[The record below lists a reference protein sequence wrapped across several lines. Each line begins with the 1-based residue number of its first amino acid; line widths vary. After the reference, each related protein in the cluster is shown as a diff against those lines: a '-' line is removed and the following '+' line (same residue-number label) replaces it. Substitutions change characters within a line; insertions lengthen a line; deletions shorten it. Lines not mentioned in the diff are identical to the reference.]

1 MKHNS
6 GTAGGAR
13 PVRSTRGA
21 RPVRS
26 AGTTGATAARG
37 AAGTSRSAVT
47 AGIGIMASFGV
58 GRFLAEA
65 LTGAFGSLVFKYYET
80 EVGMSGWWVALA
92 IGLYSLWNAV
102 NDPLIGWFTAKP
114 TPLSARFGRRFPW
127 IVSCALLSL
136 GSFFLV
142 FAFPAWAGPAASV
155 GLLFALLLL
164 STFIF
169 DALYSA
175 WEVNYQSVFP
185 DRFRGTDERARAAG
199 IGTAIGTVGVAAGFV
214 VPTLFVRYG
223 EPSTYVT
230 NAAWFAVGGI
240 VLVALLV
247 PGVRETRPM
256 IDRYL
261 AERRDSARK
270 EQGFFRQLAGA
281 MANRDFLA
289 FILLYFFY
297 QSAMLSM
304 TASVYYVGDYILG
317 RSTTLIMAAMLVG
330 ALLGLPVWTRLARK
344 LENNQGLLAAS
355 AIALAVACVPMVFEL
370 SYWGYV
376 ASMAVW
382 GAAFGGF
389 WMLIAPAMA
398 DVIDGIV
405 AKTGRRD
412 DGVYL
417 GFRAFFGRLAW
428 LVQAL
433 AFAVVHELTS
443 FAADPRSPKAILGI
457 RLHQAAIPAVLL
469 LVGFVVFK
477 ALNTI
482 TPESARRNRELLK
495 KKGW

>member
-1 MKHNS
+1 MKHN
-6 GTAGGAR
+6 GGAK
-13 PVRSTRGA
+13 
-21 RPVRS
+21 
-26 AGTTGATAARG
+26 G
-37 AAGTSRSAVT
+37 AAGT
-47 AGIGIMASFGV
+47 AGIGLMASFGM
-58 GRFLAEA
+58 GRFVAEA

-80 EVGMSGWWVALA
+80 EVGMSGWLVALA
-92 IGLYSLWNAV
+92 VILYSVWNAV
-102 NDPLIGWFTAKP
+102 NDPLLGWFTAKP
-114 TPLSARFGRRFPW
+114 TPLSARLGRRFPW
-127 IVSCALLSL
+127 IVSCALLCL
-136 GSFFLV
+136 GSFILV
-142 FAFPAWAGPAASV
+142 FAFPAWAGPSASV

-164 STFIF
+164 SIFLF

-175 WEVNYQSVFP
+175 WEINYQSIFP
-185 DRFRGTDERARAAG
+185 DRFRGSGERARAAA
-199 IGTAIGTVGVAAGFV
+199 IGTAVGTVGVAAGFV

-223 EPSTYVT
+223 EASTYVT
-230 NAAWFAVGGI
+230 TALWFAVGGI
-240 VLVALLV
+240 VAVALLV
-247 PGVRETRPM
+247 PGVRETRSM

-261 AERRDSARK
+261 AEHREGARK
-270 EQGFFRQLAGA
+270 EEGFFKQLVGA
-281 MANRDFLA
+281 LSNRDFLA

-297 QSAMLSM
+297 QAAMLSM

-355 AIALAVACVPMVFEL
+355 AIALAVACVPMVFPL

-405 AKTGRRD
+405 ARTGRRD

-417 GFRAFFGRLAW
+417 GFRAFFGRLSYA
-428 LVQAL
+428 VQAA
-433 AFAVVHELTS
+433 AFAVVHGLTG
-443 FAADPRSPKAILGI
+443 FAANPRSPQAIFGI
-457 RLHQAAIPAVLL
+457 RLHQAGIPAALL

-482 TPESARRNRELLK
+482 TPESARRNRDLLK
-495 KKGW
+495 QKGW

>member
-1 MKHNS
+1 
-6 GTAGGAR
+6 
-13 PVRSTRGA
+13 
-21 RPVRS
+21 
-26 AGTTGATAARG
+26 
-37 AAGTSRSAVT
+37 
-47 AGIGIMASFGV
+47 MASFGV

-65 LTGAFGSLVFKYYET
+65 LTGAFGSLVFKFYET

-114 TPLSARFGRRFPW
+114 TPLSMRFGRRFPW
-127 IVSCALLSL
+127 IVSCAVLSL
-136 GSFFLV
+136 GAFFLV
-142 FAFPAWAGPAASV
+142 FAFPAWAGPAASI

-164 STFIF
+164 STFLF

-185 DRFRGTDERARAAG
+185 DRFRSTDERARAAG
-199 IGTAIGTVGVAAGFV
+199 IGTAIGTAGVAVGFV

-230 NAAWFAVGGI
+230 NAVWFAIGGI

-256 IDRYL
+256 IDRYI
-261 AERRDSARK
+261 AEQKDSKRR
-270 EQGFFRQLAGA
+270 EQGFFKQLVGA
-281 MANRDFLA
+281 MKNRDFLA

-330 ALLGLPVWTRLARK
+330 ALLGLPVWTRLARR

-355 AIALAVACVPMVFEL
+355 AVALAVACVPMVFAL

-433 AFAVVHELTS
+433 AFAVVHELTG
-443 FAADPRSPKAILGI
+443 FAADPRSTRAILGI

-469 LVGFVVFK
+469 LAGFVVFK
-477 ALNTI
+477 VLNTI
-482 TPESARRNRELLK
+482 TPESARRNRDLLK

>member
-1 MKHNS
+1 MKQSRAATGGTHAAIKQGAAAVRGGAGTAATGRGIAS
-6 GTAGGAR
+6 AAGTAGL
-13 PVRSTRGA
+13 
-21 RPVRS
+21 
-26 AGTTGATAARG
+26 
-37 AAGTSRSAVT
+37 
-47 AGIGIMASFGV
+47 GIMASFGV

-114 TPLSARFGRRFPW
+114 TRLSARFGRRFPW
-127 IVSCALLSL
+127 IVSCALASL
-136 GSFFLV
+136 GSFYLV

-155 GLLFALLLL
+155 GLLFVLLML
-164 STFIF
+164 STFLF

-185 DRFRGTDERARAAG
+185 DRFRSTDERARAAG

-214 VPTLFVRYG
+214 VPTLFVKYG
-223 EPSTYVT
+223 QPSTYVT
-230 NAAWFAVGGI
+230 NAIWFAVGGI
-240 VLVALLV
+240 AMVALLV

-256 IDRYL
+256 IERYL
-261 AERRDSARK
+261 AERRDDARK
-270 EQGFFRQLAGA
+270 ERGFFSQLAGA
-281 MANRDFLA
+281 MRNRDFLA

-304 TASVYYVGDYILG
+304 TASVYYVGDYIIG
-317 RSTTLIMAAMLVG
+317 KSTTLIMAAMLVG
-330 ALLGLPVWTRLARK
+330 ALAGLPVWTYLARK
-344 LENNQGLLAAS
+344 FGNNQGLLSVS
-355 AIALAVACVPMVFEL
+355 AIALAVACVPMVFPL
-370 SYWGYV
+370 GYGGYV
-376 ASMAVW
+376 VAMAVW
-382 GAAFGGF
+382 GIAFGGF

-433 AFAVVHELTS
+433 AFAVVHELTG
-443 FAADPRSPKAILGI
+443 FAAAPRSPKAIFGI
-457 RLHQAAIPAVLL
+457 RLHQAGIPAVLL
-469 LVGFVVFK
+469 VIGFIVFK
-477 ALNTI
+477 VLNTI

>member
-1 MKHNS
+1 MKS
-6 GTAGGAR
+6 DGSRKGT
-13 PVRSTRGA
+13 RSVAVTA
-21 RPVRS
+21 AARS
-26 AGTTGATAARG
+26 AATVRG
-37 AAGTSRSAVT
+37 AAATAGT
-47 AGIGIMASFGV
+47 AGIGIMVSFGL
-58 GRFLAEA
+58 GRFLAEV

-102 NDPLIGWFTAKP
+102 NDPLLGWFTAKP

-136 GSFFLV
+136 GSFYLV

-155 GLLFALLLL
+155 GLLFALLLV
-164 STFIF
+164 STFLF

-185 DRFRGTDERARAAG
+185 DRFRSTAQRADAAG
-199 IGTAIGTVGVAAGFV
+199 IGTAVGTVGVAAGFL
-214 VPTLFVRYG
+214 VPSMIVKFG
-223 EPSTYVT
+223 QPSTYVA
-230 NAAWFAVGGI
+230 NGMWFAVGGI
-240 VLVALLV
+240 VIVALLV

-256 IDRYL
+256 IERYL
-261 AERRDSARK
+261 AERGDTART
-270 EQGFFRQLAGA
+270 ELGFFRQLAGA
-281 MANRDFLA
+281 MQNRDFLA

-297 QSAMLSM
+297 QAAMLSM

-317 RSTTLIMAAMLVG
+317 RQTTLIFAAMLVG
-330 ALLGLPVWTRLARK
+330 ALAGLPGWVFLTRK
-344 LENNQGLLAAS
+344 LENNQGLLSAA
-355 AIALAVACVPMVFEL
+355 ALVLAAACVPMVFPL
-370 SYWGYV
+370 GYWGYV
-376 ASMAVW
+376 VSMAAW
-382 GAAFGGF
+382 GVAFGGV

-405 AKTGRRD
+405 ATTGRRD

-433 AFAVVHELTS
+433 AFAVVHAVTG
-443 FAADPRSPKAILGI
+443 FAADPRSPKAVLGI
-457 RLHQAAIPAVLL
+457 RLHQAGIPAALL
-469 LVGFVVFK
+469 LAGFVVFR

-482 TPESARRNRELLK
+482 TPESARRNRELMK
-495 KKGW
+495 RKGW

>member
-13 PVRSTRGA
+13 PVRTA
-21 RPVRS
+21 
-26 AGTTGATAARG
+26 GATGKAAVRG
-37 AAGTSRSAVT
+37 AAGSGGAA
-47 AGIGIMASFGV
+47 AGIGIMASFGL

-136 GSFFLV
+136 GSFFFV

-155 GLLFALLLL
+155 GLLFALLIL
-164 STFIF
+164 STFLF

-199 IGTAIGTVGVAAGFV
+199 IGTAVGTVGVAAGFV

-223 EPSTYVT
+223 VASTYVT
-230 NAAWFAVGGI
+230 NAVWFAVGGI
-240 VLVALLV
+240 VVVALLV
-247 PGVRETRPM
+247 PGVRETRSM

-261 AERRDSARK
+261 AERRDDARK
-270 EQGFFRQLAGA
+270 EKGFFKQLTGA
-281 MANRDFLA
+281 MSNRDFLA

-297 QSAMLSM
+297 QAAMLSM

-317 RSTTLIMAAMLVG
+317 KSTTLIMAAMLVG
-330 ALLGLPVWTRLARK
+330 ALAGLPVWTRLARK

-355 AIALAVACVPMVFEL
+355 AIALAVACVPMMFPL

-376 ASMAVW
+376 AAMAVW

-405 AKTGRRD
+405 ARTG
-412 DGVYL
+412 
-417 GFRAFFGRLAW
+417 RAFFGRLAW
-428 LVQAL
+428 LVQAV
-433 AFAVVHELTS
+433 AFAVVHELTG
-443 FAADPRSPKAILGI
+443 FAADARSPKAIFGI
-457 RLHQAAIPAVLL
+457 RLHQAGIPAVLL

-477 ALNTI
+477 VLNTI
-482 TPESARRNRELLK
+482 TPESARRNRDLLK

>member
-1 MKHNS
+1 MKHKGEKAGAAGNGGTATS
-6 GTAGGAR
+6 GNAAAARGTAGGSN
-13 PVRSTRGA
+13 PVR
-21 RPVRS
+21 
-26 AGTTGATAARG
+26 
-37 AAGTSRSAVT
+37 T

-80 EVGMSGWWVALA
+80 EVGMLGWWVALA
-92 IGLYSLWNAV
+92 IGLYSVWNAV

-127 IVSCALLSL
+127 IVSCALLCL
-136 GSFFLV
+136 GSFVLV

-164 STFIF
+164 STFLF

-185 DRFRGTDERARAAG
+185 DRFRGTAERADAAG
-199 IGTAIGTVGVAAGFV
+199 IGTAIGTVGIAVGFV

-230 NAAWFAVGGI
+230 NAVWFAVGGI

-281 MANRDFLA
+281 MENRDFLA

-297 QSAMLSM
+297 QAAMLSM

-317 RSTTLIMAAMLVG
+317 KSTTLIMGAMLVG
-330 ALLGLPVWTRLARK
+330 ALAGLPVWTRLARK

-355 AIALAVACVPMVFEL
+355 AIALAVACLPMVFPL

-433 AFAVVHELTS
+433 AFAVVHELTG
-443 FAADPRSPKAILGI
+443 FAADPRSTRAILGI
-457 RLHQAAIPAVLL
+457 RLHQAAIPAGLL
-469 LVGFVVFK
+469 LAGFVVFK

>member
-1 MKHNS
+1 MKQHS
-6 GTAGGAR
+6 GATGRGRAAAGAGGAKR
-13 PVRSTRGA
+13 TAGA
-21 RPVRS
+21 
-26 AGTTGATAARG
+26 
-37 AAGTSRSAVT
+37 
-47 AGIGIMASFGV
+47 AGIGIMASFGL
-58 GRFLAEA
+58 GRFLAEV
-65 LTGAFGSLVFKYYET
+65 LTGAFGSLVYFYYET

-127 IVSCALLSL
+127 IVTCALLCL
-136 GSFFLV
+136 GSFYLV

-155 GLLFALLLL
+155 GLLFALFLV

-185 DRFRGTDERARAAG
+185 DRFRNTSERANAAG
-199 IGTAIGTVGVAAGFV
+199 IGTAVGTIGVAAGFL
-214 VPTLFVRYG
+214 VPSMIVKYG
-223 EPSTYVT
+223 RPSTYVT
-230 NAAWFAVGGI
+230 NSLWFVVGGI
-240 VLVALLV
+240 VIVALLV
-247 PGVRETRPM
+247 PGVRETRAM
-256 IDRYL
+256 IERYL
-261 AERRDSARK
+261 AERKDTTRK
-270 EQGFFRQLAGA
+270 ELGFFPQLAGA
-281 MANRDFLA
+281 MKNRDFLA

-297 QSAMLSM
+297 QAAMLSM
-304 TASVYYVGDYILG
+304 TASVYYVGNFILG
-317 RSTTLIMAAMLVG
+317 KQTTLIFAAMLVG
-330 ALLGLPVWTRLARK
+330 ALAGLPGWVALTRK
-344 LENNQGLLAAS
+344 LENNQGLLSAA
-355 AIALAVACVPMVFEL
+355 ALALAAACVPMVFPL
-370 SYWGYV
+370 SYTGYI

-382 GAAFGGF
+382 GIAFGGF

-428 LVQAL
+428 LVQAF
-433 AFAVVHELTS
+433 AFAVVHELTK
-443 FAADPRSPKAILGI
+443 FNPDPRAVQTAPAIFGI
-457 RLHQAAIPAVLL
+457 RLHQAGIPAVLL
-469 LVGFVVFK
+469 VMGFIVFK

-495 KKGW
+495 RKGW